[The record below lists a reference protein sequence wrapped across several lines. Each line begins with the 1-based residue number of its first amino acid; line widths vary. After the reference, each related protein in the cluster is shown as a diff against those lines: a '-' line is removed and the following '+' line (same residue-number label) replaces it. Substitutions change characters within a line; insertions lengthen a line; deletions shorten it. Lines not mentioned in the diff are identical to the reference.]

1 MRPGDLVRPVYT
13 IELCEDIG
21 LENLAAVLDES
32 HLCLVLEEILIEGS
46 REYENVDMLRVLTPS
61 GVVGWQCL
69 VHFGEV
75 SRGGG

>member
-21 LENLAAVLDES
+21 LVEHVANADSS
-32 HLCLVLEEILIEGS
+32 HLCLVLEEVTLGEGS
-46 REYENVDMLRVLTPS
+46 REPMDMLRVLTPS
-61 GVVGWQCL
+61 GVAGWQCA

-75 SRGGG
+75 PRG